1 MPTVAD
7 YAVLLDESFEISEG
21 QSFPTRPFFR
31 PDGFVEGTDLA
42 KAIIAFKVQPLPVVT
57 PTVTLSPHADIIISK
72 LSIPPETLASI
83 SLEDGILRTYWE
95 SFPAIGF
102 GVNIGTRF
110 SFSLSKGRA
119 RFADV
124 ILWYQ
129 VKV

>member
-7 YAVLLDESFEISEG
+7 YVVLRDGSIELSRGESFD
-21 QSFPTRPFFR
+21 TRPFFR

-57 PTVTLSPHADIIISK
+57 SSGTFSPHADINISK
-72 LSIPPETLASI
+72 LLVPPEPVASI
-83 SLEDGILRTYWE
+83 SLADGTLRAYWE
-95 SFPAIGF
+95 SFPATGF
-102 GVNIGTRF
+102 GVNVGTRF

-119 RFADV
+119 LFADV

-129 VKV
+129 VRV